1 MQRPRAAGGHRRR
14 SRKHGSRLNAHLNA
28 RSHGLRLSVVI
39 PAYNEEKLIA
49 GTIAAVRGSLG
60 AAGLAESAYE
70 IIVCDNACSDST
82 AALAAQA
89 GARVVFEPER
99 QIARARNAGAAS
111 ARAAWL
117 LFLDADSRPDVG
129 LMKSLLATLDD
140 DGVVAGGCTMRM
152 QGVPPAIAVALRV
165 WNLSSRLCRWAA
177 GAFIFCRRE
186 AFQAIG
192 GFGLDLY
199 VAEEIDFSRRIKRWG
214 RARAQ
219 RLRIL
224 HRHPLLTSGRKGRL
238 YARGEIFSMLVSML
252 RHPRRFFRDPRLCYL
267 WYDGRR

>member
-1 MQRPRAAGGHRRR
+1 M
-14 SRKHGSRLNAHLNA
+14 
-28 RSHGLRLSVVI
+28 VI
-39 PAYNEEKLIA
+39 PAYNEERLIT
-49 GTIAAVRGSLG
+49 GTIAAVRDSLR
-60 AAGLAESAYE
+60 AAGLADSAFE
-70 IIVCDNACSDST
+70 IIVCDNASSDTT
-82 AALAAQA
+82 AALAADA

-99 QIARARNAGAAS
+99 QIARARNAGAAG

-129 LMKSLLATLDD
+129 LMETLLASLDD
-140 DGVVAGGCTMRM
+140 DRVVAGGCTMRM
-152 QGVPPAIAVALRV
+152 QGVSLSIGVALRI
-165 WNLSSRLCRWAA
+165 WNLTSRLCHWAA
-177 GAFIFCRRE
+177 GAFIFCRSE

-192 GFGLDLY
+192 GFGLELY

-238 YARGEIFSMLVSML
+238 YAQREIWSMLVSML